1 MIIVLPYT
9 RNETADQRAVYRLRD
24 VWHQLK
30 TIVYGTEGSAETP
43 VDVENMVERRAHPA
57 IPFGGI
63 CRHRILKSIKEIA
76 SGEEHPTIYI

>member
-1 MIIVLPYT
+1 MIFLSINSGL
-9 RNETADQRAVYRLRD
+9 
-24 VWHQLK
+24 
-30 TIVYGTEGSAETP
+30 I
-43 VDVENMVERRAHPA
+43 VDVENIVERRAHPA

>member
-1 MIIVLPYT
+1 MSSITYI
-9 RNETADQRAVYRLRD
+9 RNETTDQTAVYRLRNI
-24 VWHQLK
+24 WLQLK

-57 IPFGGI
+57 IPYGGI

-76 SGEEHPTIYI
+76 SGEQHPTIYI

>member
-1 MIIVLPYT
+1 MDAKTNIII
-9 RNETADQRAVYRLRD
+9 QLRD
-24 VWHQLK
+24 IWLQLK

-63 CRHRILKSIKEIA
+63 CRHRILKSIK
-76 SGEEHPTIYI
+76 

>member
-1 MIIVLPYT
+1 
-9 RNETADQRAVYRLRD
+9 
-24 VWHQLK
+24 
-30 TIVYGTEGSAETP
+30 
-43 VDVENMVERRAHPA
+43 MVERRAHPA

>member
-1 MIIVLPYT
+1 MYK
-9 RNETADQRAVYRLRD
+9 RNKQTKYLY
-24 VWHQLK
+24 
-30 TIVYGTEGSAETP
+30 IYIYIYGSAETP
-43 VDVENMVERRAHPA
+43 VDVENMVERHAHPA